1 MMLLPNMLLR
11 PERFSISS
19 DDTPS
24 AVLQRLQATA
34 SEWRESRL
42 TALARSAGILGW
54 KLRVSA
60 ERITLRAQIGGRNG
74 FLPHFT
80 GAVEAQG
87 AGSVITG
94 EIRLNWFSRVFALVW
109 LGGVGIG
116 PLLALIEPVPGQTF
130 GEHLVWAIIMIVP
143 CGALFALGRWG
154 ISRSYEAPARALEEF
169 LRSAARAASTDSGAP
184 SIDSPVVHHGR

>member
-1 MMLLPNMLLR
+1 MALLPHMLLR
-11 PERFSISS
+11 PERVSISS

-24 AVLQRLQATA
+24 AVLERLRTAA

-60 ERITLRAQIGGRNG
+60 ERVTLRAQIGGRNG
-74 FLPHFT
+74 FLPHFI
-80 GAVEAQG
+80 GAVEARG
-87 AGSVITG
+87 AGSIITG
-94 EIRLNWFSRVFALVW
+94 EIRLSWFSRVFALVW

-130 GEHLVWAIIMIVP
+130 GEHLVWALIMVVP

-154 ISRSYEAPARALEEF
+154 ISRSYEAPALALEEF
-169 LRSAARAASTDSGAP
+169 LRSTARTVANDSGAP
-184 SIDSPVVHHGR
+184 SIDSPAAC

>member
-1 MMLLPNMLLR
+1 MMPLPNMLLR
-11 PERFSISS
+11 PERVSISS
-19 DDTPS
+19 DDTPA
-24 AVLQRLQATA
+24 AVVERLHAGA

-42 TALARSAGILGW
+42 TALARSAGSLGW

-80 GAVEAQG
+80 GAVEARG

-94 EIRLNWFSRVFALVW
+94 EIRLNWFSRAFALVW
-109 LGGVGIG
+109 LSGVGIG

-130 GEHLVWAIIMIVP
+130 GEHVVWAIIMVVP
-143 CGALFALGRWG
+143 CAALFALGRWG
-154 ISRSYEAPARALEEF
+154 ISRSYEAPALALEEF
-169 LRSAARAASTDSGAP
+169 LRSAARGGQ
-184 SIDSPVVHHGR
+184 HR